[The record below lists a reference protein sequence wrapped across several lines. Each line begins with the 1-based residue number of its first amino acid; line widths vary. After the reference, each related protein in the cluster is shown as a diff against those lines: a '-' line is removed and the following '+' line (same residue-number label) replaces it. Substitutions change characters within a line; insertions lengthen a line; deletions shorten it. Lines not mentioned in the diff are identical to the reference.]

1 MSARSH
7 LFGGLKALE
16 GKEPGSD
23 TCKYGSSMM
32 IVFNH

>member
-1 MSARSH
+1 MSARPL

-16 GKEPGSD
+16 GTELGSD